1 MSRYRSTFL
10 IVSIALLLTA
20 TGAVQAN
27 TQSAKDVVLAEAIAL
42 CESAANNK
50 YGDGSIKSISK
61 KVKWSKGLKGATVK
75 MKIKQ
80 KSKKARKYSCV
91 VSLDKSVDFHKV

>member
-1 MSRYRSTFL
+1 MNRFRLSL
-10 IVSIALLLTA
+10 QIASIALLLSVA
-20 TGAVQAN
+20 SAAQAN
-27 TQSAKDVVLAEAIAL
+27 SQDSKSVVLNEATAL
-42 CESAANNK
+42 CESAANAR
-50 YGDGSIKSISK
+50 YGDNSIKSISD

-91 VSLDKSVDFHKV
+91 VSLDKTVEFHRV

>member
-1 MSRYRSTFL
+1 MNCFGRALYIASIVFFST
-10 IVSIALLLTA
+10 SITA
-20 TGAVQAN
+20 AQAN
-27 TQSAKDVVLAEAIAL
+27 TQNSKDIAMSEAAAL
-42 CESAANNK
+42 CESAAKAK
-50 YGDGSIKSISK
+50 YGDNSIKSISD

-91 VSLDKSVDFHKV
+91 VNLDKTVGFHRV